1 MTSVAPAPAALIPTR
16 SVRLLAV
23 GLFVAATACGKAAA
37 ARSDSLNTALSEQQ
51 RLANQLN
58 SQKDSLTRVVL
69 DADAFLGQMDSA
81 ITTVKGLPRNK
92 RKASDPLADQLQ
104 ARKDMME
111 RVNALV
117 ARAKQTAAQL
127 VELQKKQSDAESA
140 NGELR
145 AKNAEQTAKI
155 EEDVQLIADLGA
167 TIDRQRQEIATLSAR
182 IDSIGLEMKAVA
194 ARHFQAYY
202 VIGTEK
208 ELLDK
213 GVIVKEG
220 GARLIFVR
228 AGRTL
233 VPARVLDPTAFTAI
247 DQRANKTIA
256 VPDTSRRY
264 RIVSRQSLDAADVPW
279 RDATSFK
286 GNLKIVN
293 PDEFW
298 GPSRFLILVKL

>member
-1 MTSVAPAPAALIPTR
+1 MIFPTL
-16 SVRLLAV
+16 SSSTRLLVAGVCVAV
-23 GLFVAATACGKAAA
+23 AVAACGKSAA
-37 ARSDSLNTALSEQQ
+37 ARSDSLQTKLTDQQ
-51 RLANQLN
+51 RLSNQLN

-81 ITTVKGLPRNK
+81 IKTVKGLPRNK

-117 ARAKQTAAQL
+117 ARAKQTATQL
-127 VELQKKQSDAESA
+127 VELQKKQAATESA

-145 AKNAEQTAKI
+145 AKNAELSTKV
-155 EEDVQLIADLGA
+155 EEDAQLIADLGS
-167 TIDRQRQEIATLSAR
+167 TIERQRLEIATLSAR
-182 IDSIGLEMKAVA
+182 IDSIGLEMKTVA
-194 ARHFQAYY
+194 SRHYKAYY

-208 ELLDK
+208 ELMDA
-213 GVIVKEG
+213 GVVVKEG
-220 GARLIFVR
+220 GTRLIFVR
-228 AGRTL
+228 TGRML
-233 VPARVLDPTAFTAI
+233 VPSRVLNPTAFTPI
-247 DQRANKTIA
+247 DQRENKVIP
-256 VPDTSRRY
+256 VPDSTRRY

-286 GNLKIVN
+286 GNLKIVK

-298 GPSRFLILVKL
+298 APSRFLILVKL

>member
-1 MTSVAPAPAALIPTR
+1 MMPRVSSPLP
-16 SVRLLAV
+16 SMRLLVLGVLVAT
-23 GLFVAATACGKAAA
+23 AATACGKSAAA
-37 ARSDSLNTALSEQQ
+37 HSDSLSTALSEQQ
-51 RLANQLN
+51 RLSNQLN

-117 ARAKQTAAQL
+117 TRAKQTATQL
-127 VELQKKQSDAESA
+127 AELQKKQAESETA

-145 AKNAEQTAKI
+145 AKNAAQATKI
-155 EEDVQLIADLGA
+155 EEDAQLIAELGA
-167 TIDRQRQEIATLSAR
+167 TIERQRQEIASLSAR
-182 IDSIGLEMKAVA
+182 IDSLGLEMKTVA
-194 ARHFQAYY
+194 TRHYKAYY

-208 ELLDK
+208 ELMDK
-213 GVIVKEG
+213 GVIAKEG
-220 GARLIFVR
+220 GTRLIFVR
-228 AGRTL
+228 TGRTL
-233 VPARVLDPTAFTAI
+233 VPSRVLNPTAFTAI
-247 DQRANKTIA
+247 DQRENKVIA

-298 GPSRFLILVKL
+298 APSRFLILVKL